1 MTQHVVEKL
10 RNLIFMFFIVVY
22 KVNADFKEDVQKLPN
37 SLDNKQPFLAFVEKY
52 GTHFTSKIVMG
63 AKAVVQHVVK

>member
-1 MTQHVVEKL
+1 L
-10 RNLIFMFFIVVY
+10 FFVVY